1 MSRTKVKQN
10 LIDASFGNILEQIV
24 YYADGKTVT
33 TSAGNFT
40 APNITAITAVGSSSF
55 VENTGCAVSYTPPA
69 GTTKVYY
76 EAAIQL
82 RYYNV
87 STNTHMSPS
96 YYVALDNTLITQ
108 TKRTQLQQYTYEMN
122 VSPQAVIN
130 IDGTDSIATGQVTS
144 WTSARTFKVFMSGY
158 GNSNYRYYMNGVYH
172 YAGNGGS
179 GVEFVSPPVIK
190 ITAYS

>member
-40 APNITAITAVGSSSF
+40 APNITNITAVTSSSF

-76 EAAIQL
+76 EAAVQL
-82 RYYNV
+82 RYYPND
-87 STNTHMSPS
+87 THISPS

-130 IDGTDSIATGQVTS
+130 IDGTDSIATGQVAS
-144 WTSARTFKVFMSGY
+144 WTSARAFKVFMSGY
-158 GNSNYRYYMNGVYH
+158 GSSNYRYYMNGVYH
-172 YAGNGGS
+172 YAGGGGS

>member
-1 MSRTKVKQN
+1 MSRTKVKKN
-10 LIDASFGNILEQIV
+10 LIDASFSNILEQIV

-40 APNITAITAVGSSSF
+40 APNITAITPVTSTAF

-76 EAAIQL
+76 EADIQL
-82 RYYNV
+82 RYYNPDP
-87 STNTHMSPS
+87 SMSPS
-96 YYVALDNTLITQ
+96 YYVTLDNTLITQ
-108 TKRTQLQQYTYEMN
+108 TKRTQLRQNVYEMD
-122 VSPQAVIN
+122 VCAQAVIN
-130 IDGTDSIATGQVTS
+130 IDGTDSIATGQVAS
-144 WTSARTFKVFMSGY
+144 WTSAGTFKVFMCTYSTTT
-158 GNSNYRYYMNGVYH
+158 YRFNMNGVYH

-179 GVEFVSPPVIK
+179 GTEFVVPPVIK

>member
-40 APNITAITAVGSSSF
+40 APNITATTAVTSSSF
-55 VENTGCAVSYTPPA
+55 VENTGCTVSYTPPA

-82 RYYNV
+82 RYY
-87 STNTHMSPS
+87 TPGGDTHMSPS
-96 YYVALDNTLITQ
+96 YYVTLDNTQITQ
-108 TKRTQLQQYTYEMN
+108 TKNTQLQQYTYEMN

-130 IDGTDSIATGQVTS
+130 IDGTDSIATGQVAS
-144 WTSARTFKVFMSGY
+144 WTSARTFKVLMSGY
-158 GNSNYRYYMNGVYH
+158 GSSNYRYYMNGVYH
-172 YAGNGGS
+172 YAGGGGS

>member
-40 APNITAITAVGSSSF
+40 APNITALTAVTSSSF
-55 VENTGCAVSYTPPA
+55 VENPGCAVSYTPPV
-69 GTTKVYY
+69 GTAKVYY
-76 EAAIQL
+76 EATVQL
-82 RYYNV
+82 RYYPND
-87 STNTHMSPS
+87 TNMAPS

-108 TKRTQLQQYTYEMN
+108 TKRTQLRQNVYEMD
-122 VSPQAVIN
+122 VCAQAVIN
-130 IDGTDSIATGQVTS
+130 IDGTDSIATGQVAS
-144 WTSARTFKVFMSGY
+144 WASARAFKVFMSGY
-158 GNSNYRYYMNGVYH
+158 GTSNYRYYMNGCYH
-172 YAGNGGS
+172 YAGGGGS